1 MGDMKPLFWFFLKR
15 KKPVSRQPNLNKSV
29 YIPVSYPFPLPLSRQ
44 YYHKLEVKATH
55 KNFSQEWFKEV
66 KYMNLE
72 NIREL
77 RTAHGEAEI
86 NELLSSG
93 KWRVL
98 NLVYEDEGIVATLA
112 KVRA

>member
-1 MGDMKPLFWFFLKR
+1 MSDKED
-15 KKPVSRQPNLNKSV
+15 
-29 YIPVSYPFPLPLSRQ
+29 LSQ
-44 YYHKLEVKATH
+44 CVGNAHKLEKPVIGR
-55 KNFSQEWFKEV
+55 EEV
-66 KYMNLE
+66 VNHMNLE

-77 RTAHGEAEI
+77 RTVRGETEI

-98 NLVYEDEGIVATLA
+98 NLVYEDEGVVATLA

>member
-1 MGDMKPLFWFFLKR
+1 
-15 KKPVSRQPNLNKSV
+15 
-29 YIPVSYPFPLPLSRQ
+29 
-44 YYHKLEVKATH
+44 
-55 KNFSQEWFKEV
+55 
-66 KYMNLE
+66 MNLE

-77 RTAHGEAEI
+77 RAEI

>member
-1 MGDMKPLFWFFLKR
+1 
-15 KKPVSRQPNLNKSV
+15 
-29 YIPVSYPFPLPLSRQ
+29 
-44 YYHKLEVKATH
+44 
-55 KNFSQEWFKEV
+55 
-66 KYMNLE
+66 MNLE

-77 RTAHGEAEI
+77 RTVHGEAEI

-112 KVRA
+112 KVRAYKPPAVGRRSRR

>member
-1 MGDMKPLFWFFLKR
+1 
-15 KKPVSRQPNLNKSV
+15 
-29 YIPVSYPFPLPLSRQ
+29 
-44 YYHKLEVKATH
+44 
-55 KNFSQEWFKEV
+55 
-66 KYMNLE
+66 MNLE

-77 RTAHGEAEI
+77 RTVHGEAEI

-93 KWRVL
+93 KWLVL